1 MSSEG
6 LTADVG
12 SQVAVTRERR
22 GRWERS
28 SGLLR
33 LAIEDRLA
41 LAGLIVLSVLIV
53 LAVFGPLLWPQDP
66 LAVKLSHTLQPP
78 SFAHPMGT
86 DGVGR
91 DVFARFCAGAR
102 TSLIVATMVVLVSG
116 VAGGAIGLV
125 AGLSRGLTGVVL
137 MRAMDAILAFPPLV
151 LAMAVTLGLG
161 AGVTA
166 ATIGIAITTVPYF
179 ARIIRSDVLRIR
191 GLPLVEA
198 TVALGA
204 SKSRLIGRHVLPAT
218 LPTVLVL
225 GTAAYGDAILTLAG
239 LGFIGLGV
247 QPPAPE
253 WGTMI
258 TQGLQYALSGQWWV
272 GVFPGLGVLGAVV
285 GISLIGD
292 RMRDLIDP
300 TGTALG
306 S

>member
-1 MSSEG
+1 MISSEG
-6 LTADVG
+6 LSVDVRNP
-12 SQVAVTRERR
+12 VAVTRQRR

-28 SGLLR
+28 TGLLR
-33 LAIEDRLA
+33 VAAEDRLA
-41 LAGLIVLSVLIV
+41 LAGFILLSTLVV
-53 LAVFGPLLWPQDP
+53 LAVFGPLLWPPDP
-66 LAVKLSHTLQPP
+66 LAVKLNDTLLAP
-78 SFAHPMGT
+78 SWAHPMGT

-102 TSLIVATMVVLVSG
+102 TSLAVATMVVLVSG
-116 VAGGAIGLV
+116 LVGGTIGLI
-125 AGLSRGLTGVVL
+125 AGLSRGLPSLVL

-179 ARIIRSDVLRIR
+179 ARIMRSDVLRIR

-204 SKSRLIGRHVLPAT
+204 SKPRLIVRHVLPAT
-218 LPTVLVL
+218 LPTLLVQ
-225 GTAAYGDAILTLAG
+225 GSAAFGDAILTLAG

-272 GVFPGLGVLGAVV
+272 GVFPGLGVLAAVV
-285 GISLIGD
+285 GISLIAD
-292 RMRDLIDP
+292 RMRDLLDP
-300 TGTALG
+300 TGSA
-306 S
+306 